1 MNTEVLL
8 VLCLMAI
15 AFLYSSVGH
24 GGASG
29 YLAVM
34 ALFGVHPEVMKST
47 ALLLNLFVAGVAFY
61 SFYRE
66 GYFKWK
72 LLWPFLIT
80 SMPAAF
86 LGARFHLN
94 PDLYKL
100 ILGAFLLFAAFRLF
114 FTPGRETSETRD
126 IPLWFGLTIG
136 LVTGFLSGLIGIGGG
151 ILLTPILLLGRFARA
166 REASA
171 VSALFIFL
179 NSSTGLL
186 GLATKGLHTTPE
198 LSLWIAAAFIAGLIG
213 SFTGSHRLSD
223 ISLKRLL
230 SLVLIFATVKLFLM

>member
-1 MNTEVLL
+1 
-8 VLCLMAI
+8 MAV

-34 ALFGVHPEVMKST
+34 ALFGVHPDLMKSS

-66 GYFKWK
+66 EYFRWK
-72 LLWPFLIT
+72 LLWPFLLT

-86 LGARFHLN
+86 VGARFHLD
-94 PDLYKL
+94 PDLYKV
-100 ILGAFLLFAAFRLF
+100 ILGSFLLFAAFRLF
-114 FTPGRETSETRD
+114 FNPGKESNETRK
-126 IPLWFGLTIG
+126 IPLWFGLLIG
-136 LVTGFLSGLIGIGGG
+136 LVIGFLSGLIGIGGG
-151 ILLTPILLLGRFARA
+151 ILLTPVLLLGRFAKA

-179 NSSTGLL
+179 NSSTGLV
-186 GLATKGLHTTPE
+186 GLATRGLHFTPE
-198 LSLWIAAAFIAGLIG
+198 LSTWIAAAFIAGILG
-213 SFTGSHRLSD
+213 SYTGSHRFSET
-223 ISLKRLL
+223 SLKKVL
-230 SLVLIFATVKLFLM
+230 SIVLIFATLKLFLI